1 MKRVYRL
8 LGWGLFTG
16 FLLFG
21 ADWSKIS
28 SADITIKKKSQ
39 ESLRSS
45 ESQRA
50 PTWSKSRRI
59 SPQSVTTKKS
69 KSVFKEGQILYVK
82 TEAANL
88 RASPVENP
96 GNIIDRLVRDTKVT
110 FLRGEGNWSLV
121 QLEDGRIGWIA
132 SSLLIP
138 KKIKQEEIQTTEKS
152 RPQKKAEE
160 VSKPPSFSPRGVFPA
175 PSPFKEKSEEVPP
188 APPPKQVLIPPQ
200 PKVEFPVQT
209 ETKPSGQPDVES
221 PIQIETK
228 SSDQPD
234 MKLSRKVRTPEDMV
248 FIPAGEATLGS
259 SEGEINKIAQRQG
272 VDPSELADEK
282 PQRQVFLKGFFM
294 DKYEVT
300 NAQYKKFVD
309 ATGHKPPRHWEG
321 NVYPSHKA
329 DHPVVYVSWEDAAAY
344 CKWAGK
350 RLPTAEEWE
359 KAARGSEGF
368 IYPWGNEYGGEK
380 VNLVNA
386 GRGDTSPVDEYQG
399 DVSPY
404 GVYDMGGNVS
414 EWTRSWYDSDQ
425 NSYTLKGGSWYTEL
439 YTARGA
445 HRSPGLPEYE
455 LNIVGFRCAKDP

>member
-1 MKRVYRL
+1 
-8 LGWGLFTG
+8 
-16 FLLFG
+16 
-21 ADWSKIS
+21 
-28 SADITIKKKSQ
+28 
-39 ESLRSS
+39 LRSS

-50 PTWSKSRRI
+50 PTRSKSRRI
-59 SPQSVTTKKS
+59 SFQSAPAEKS
-69 KSVFKEGQILYVK
+69 KSVFQEGQILYVK
-82 TEAANL
+82 TKAANL

-132 SSLLIP
+132 SSLLVP
-138 KKIKQEEIQTTEKS
+138 KKVKQEEIQTTEKS
-152 RPQKKAEE
+152 RPQTKAGEAT
-160 VSKPPSFSPRGVFPA
+160 KPPSLSPRVVSPA
-175 PSPFKEKSEEVPP
+175 PSPSKEKSEEVSP

-200 PKVEFPVQT
+200 SEVGSSIQT
-209 ETKPSGQPDVES
+209 ETKPSGQPEVGS

-228 SSDQPD
+228 PSDQSDRKP
-234 MKLSRKVRTPEDMV
+234 SRKVRAPEDMV

-259 SEGEINKIAQRQG
+259 SEGEISKIAQRQG

-282 PQRQVFLKGFFM
+282 PQRQVFLKGFFI

-344 CKWAGK
+344 CQWAGK

-386 GRGDTSPVDEYQG
+386 GRGDTSPVDEYKG

-414 EWTRSWYDSDQ
+414 EWTRSWYDSDK